1 MRARNLDPFPTVAVL
16 LCLVSGSS
24 SQAGRPALLHRGRPG
39 HAHRREPVCAAGSR
53 TAPQREGRVQA
64 SPQSVVLPRSELSSR
79 KKSKAACQLF
89 KPVTPFQ
96 YIRSGG

>member
-1 MRARNLDPFPTVAVL
+1 MRVKNLDPFPAVAML
-16 LCLVSGSS
+16 LCLVAGGS
-24 SQAGRPALLHRGRPG
+24 SQARRPALVHRDRPG
-39 HAHRREPVCAAGSR
+39 HAHRREPVCAVGSR

-64 SPQSVVLPRSELSSR
+64 SPQSVVLPRSGLSSR